1 VEDAVATPSRIL
13 ADRFDEAVSEFI
25 RTVEGLSE
33 TEWRLLCP
41 DEERAI
47 GVVAH
52 HVAEGIAFQMK
63 FFRQIAAG
71 RQPPAISEAYLA
83 EANAR
88 DATRWADISQAA
100 TLALLR
106 RNARAA
112 AAEVRQWSADQLAR
126 RGRYLAD
133 LPEAWTVET
142 WLDRLLIGHVRGH
155 LASIRAVLDPGGT
168 SQIYREGYC

>member
-1 VEDAVATPSRIL
+1 MAIPPSHIL
-13 ADRFDEAVSEFI
+13 ADRFEAAVREFI
-25 RTVEGLSE
+25 TTVEGLSE
-33 TEWRLLCP
+33 AEWRLLCP
-41 DEERAI
+41 NEERAI

-52 HVAEGIAFQMK
+52 HVAAGIAFQMDV
-63 FFRQIAAG
+63 FRQIAAG
-71 RQPPAISEAYLA
+71 RQPPTISEAYLA

-88 DATRWADISQAA
+88 DATAWADISKPA

-142 WLDRLLIGHVRGH
+142 WLDRQLIGHVRGH
-155 LASIRAVLDPGGT
+155 LASIRAVLGPTGVP
-168 SQIYREGYC
+168 